1 MHDVQVPK
9 WVQKRKQV
17 HPDEGTG
24 TVDYEQP
31 RRAAKVVVN
40 MKFSLIAVGT
50 QWYVN
55 FFPSSSHIVTYV
67 MTLTPLVAMSSTQ
80 AFLRTAV

>member
-50 QWYVN
+50 QWYVT
-55 FFPSSSHIVTYV
+55 SSHIFTYV

-80 AFLRTAV
+80 AFPRTAV

>member
-17 HPDEGTG
+17 RPGEGTS
-24 TVDYEQP
+24 TDDYEQP
-31 RRAAKVVVN
+31 RRAVKVVVN

-50 QWYVN
+50 QWYVIY
-55 FFPSSSHIVTYV
+55 FFRTS
-67 MTLTPLVAMSSTQ
+67 
-80 AFLRTAV
+80 LRTL